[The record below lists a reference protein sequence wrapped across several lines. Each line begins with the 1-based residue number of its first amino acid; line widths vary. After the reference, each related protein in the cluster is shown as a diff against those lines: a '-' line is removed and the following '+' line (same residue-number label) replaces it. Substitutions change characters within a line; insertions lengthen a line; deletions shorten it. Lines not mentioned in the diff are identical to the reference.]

1 MSTTTPAAGLT
12 ADKRALLDQRLRR
25 RANTA
30 IGPRPEGTAPPLSF
44 AQERLWFMD
53 QFAPGTAA
61 YHVSVAVDVNGPLD
75 VGILE
80 RALAAVIARH
90 ESLRMRF
97 PVGGDGLPTVVVDAD
112 PLVSLPVH
120 VTDDDTDAADLAR
133 SLAGQP
139 FDLAAGPLVRAFL
152 VQRDAHSHILV
163 LEAHH
168 AVSDGWSSDLLV
180 GEILDAYPALS
191 TGGAWAPEP
200 LPVQYGDYAAW
211 QRAQTATLARDVS
224 YWRTQLADLPALE
237 LPVDRA
243 RPAVQSFAG
252 GTFRFQID
260 GALTDRV
267 SALGRDH
274 GATLYM
280 TLLAGFHA
288 VLARYSGQ
296 RDFAVGTPVAGR
308 SRSELEGL
316 IGMFV
321 NMLTMR
327 FTAGNDGDD
336 DPSVADLLDR
346 TRRTVLDALA
356 HQEVPFE
363 QIVNELGVAR
373 DVSRPPLFQ
382 AVFALQNFQIRDHA
396 PQRSDLPAL
405 SWMPLELP
413 ASRWDLEL
421 HAAESANG
429 LWCEFIYN
437 TALFDASTVERLST
451 HLITLLADAV
461 ERPGARISE
470 LGLLPT
476 AERELTTA
484 DWNDTDTP
492 FPSDATLHGLI
503 SARCLANPSAV
514 AVSFEGESLTYQE
527 LDERSGRLAE
537 RLRGLGVGAETLVA
551 VCAERSLEL
560 VVGLLGVLRAGGAY
574 LPLDPEYPA
583 HRLAFMTE
591 DAGASVVLAQRRLL
605 GVVPDSGVDVI
616 VLDDPE
622 PAPTSASAVAASPD
636 TRPDNAAYVIY
647 TSGSTGKPKGVVN
660 SHRGV
665 VNRIDWMQRA
675 FPLGPDDVVLQKT
688 PAGFDVSVWEFFWPL
703 ITGARLVLAKP
714 GGHKDAGY
722 LRDLI
727 VGAGVTTAHF
737 VPSMLGVFLGQD
749 GVQDCTSLRR
759 VVCSG
764 EELPRAAASEFL
776 ARLPECEL
784 HNLYGPTEAAIDVSS
799 WRCSPEALVGRTS
812 VPIGAPIQNLRLYV
826 LDARGE
832 PMPIGV
838 PGELHIG
845 GIGVA
850 RGYLKRPGLTADR
863 FVPDPF
869 GAPGSRLY
877 RTGDSARWR
886 PDGVIE
892 FLGRLDHQVKLR
904 GLRIELGEIEAALRA
919 QPGVR
924 DAAVLV
930 RVDVPGDQ
938 RLVGYVVGEAAAA
951 AAADPADPADAV
963 DPAELRRA
971 LKETLPDYMVPSA
984 FVTLDALP
992 LSPNGK
998 LDRAAL
1004 PAPERGGTSQA
1015 AYVELSEGLER
1026 DIAAIWCAVL
1036 GVERVGAESDFFELG
1051 GHSLSAT
1058 QVVAKLRNL
1067 PSAQRQAGVMDL
1079 FAERTVRGLAALMAR
1094 PQSDDGP
1101 RRLLHELTR
1110 RNRATPATA
1119 TFLCVPYGGGSAAVY
1134 QPLADALPGDH
1145 ALFALAI
1152 PGHDVGLD
1160 EDGLALDE
1168 LADRCVQEALER
1180 ITGPVIVYGHCGVG
1194 SALSVEI
1201 ALRLAAAGRAP
1212 EAVYIGAMFPFAKP
1226 KGPLGLVGRME
1237 GRFGANRNH
1246 ASWLRSMGV
1255 DMDDVE
1261 PEQADRIIRNMRR
1274 DGTAAQE
1281 YFTGLLDS
1289 AVERLA
1295 APVISVVGSADP
1307 VTEYHRERYREWG
1320 FLSETTA
1327 LAVLDEAGHFFLKY
1341 RAVELAAI
1349 VTSAHGEI
1357 AGRVG
1362 AGTGAD
1368 ASAEA
1373 GSETGSPVSD
1383 AAPVTAGTGPSSS
1396 NPATARPTTVLE
1408 VHHDTGPDS
1417 ADRAAAPSVRRF
1429 LAVAAGQLVSLTGSA
1444 LTGWA
1449 IPIYVYLA
1457 TGSIGRMAALSI
1469 LALVPNLL
1477 VGPIAGAVVDRADRR
1492 RLMLICSA
1500 ASASGELILSTLLWS
1515 HHLAVWH
1522 LYVLVVWLSV
1532 SSAFQRL
1539 SYLSAIPQLVPKRF
1553 LGHANGVAQLTNG
1566 FAALVV
1572 PMLAAGLMAAIHLSG
1587 ILVIDMVSYAAA
1599 LSVLALV
1606 RFPATLGAHRR
1617 EPLLTEVRHGLS
1629 YSWGNRNLRSML
1641 LFSAVLNIFLAP
1653 VFILV
1658 VPLVLAFGSLTQ
1670 VGVVSLLE
1678 ALGAVA
1684 GAALITV
1691 WGGPRRRRMAG
1702 AMLTTLILSAFFLL
1716 TGLHASVPIIG
1727 LGVFGTA
1734 FCLEV
1739 IQAIYTTIVQVTVP
1753 QRYHGR
1759 VFSLNMMIAWS
1770 TLPLGWL
1777 LAPAVADHFET
1788 LMAPHGTLAT
1798 SLGTILGTGKGRGI
1812 GLLFA
1817 AMAIAVLVST
1827 LIAMRLRVFAHFDD
1841 DVAETVPDDLV
1852 GLRERERRAAE
1863 ATDAVAVAAD
1873 QGEFAGSTR

>member
-1 MSTTTPAAGLT
+1 MSTTTPAAGLS

-30 IGPRPEGTAPPLSF
+30 IGPRPEGAAPPLSF

-61 YHVSVAVDVNGPLD
+61 YHVTVAVDVDGPLD
-75 VGILE
+75 VGVLE
-80 RALAAVIARH
+80 RALATVIGRH

-97 PVGGDGLPTVVVDAD
+97 PVGDDGLPTVVVDAD

-120 VTDDDTDAADLAR
+120 VADDDTDAADLAR

-139 FDLAAGPLVRAFL
+139 FDLAAGPLLRAFL
-152 VQRDAHSHILV
+152 VQRDARSHILV

-180 GEILDAYPALS
+180 GEILDAYAALS
-191 TGGAWAPEP
+191 AGGTWAPEP
-200 LPVQYGDYAAW
+200 LPVQYGDYATW

-237 LPVDRA
+237 LPLDRA
-243 RPAVQSFAG
+243 RPAAQTFTG
-252 GTFRFQID
+252 GTFRFHID

-280 TLLAGFHA
+280 TLLAGFQA

-308 SRSELEGL
+308 SRAELEGL

-327 FTAGNDGDD
+327 FTAGDDGDD

-356 HQEVPFE
+356 HQDVPFE

-396 PQRSDLPAL
+396 PERSDLPTL

-437 TALFDASTVERLST
+437 TALFDAATVERLST
-451 HLITLLADAV
+451 HLIALLADAV
-461 ERPGARISE
+461 ERPGTRISE
-470 LGLLPT
+470 LGLLPA

-492 FPSDATLHGLI
+492 FPSEATLHGLI
-503 SARCLANPSAV
+503 SARYLANPGAV
-514 AVSFEGESLTYQE
+514 AVSFEGANLTYRE

-537 RLRGLGVGAETLVA
+537 RLRELGVGAETLVA

-560 VVGLLGVLRAGGAY
+560 VVGLLAVLRAGGAY

-591 DAGASVVLAQRRLL
+591 DAGASVVLTQRRLL
-605 GVVPDSGVDVI
+605 GLVPDSGVQVI

-622 PAPTSASAVAASPD
+622 PDSGSVPAAVGAGAVRWE
-636 TRPDNAAYVIY
+636 TGPDNAAYVIY

-665 VNRIDWMQRA
+665 VNRLDWMQRA

-703 ITGARLVLAKP
+703 IAGARLVLAKP

-722 LRDLI
+722 LRELI

-737 VPSMLGVFLGQD
+737 VPSMLGVFLDQD

-776 ARLPECEL
+776 SRLPGCEL

-799 WRCSPEALVGRTS
+799 WRCSPEGLADRTS

-826 LDARGE
+826 LDAHGE

-845 GIGVA
+845 GVGVA

-869 GAPGSRLY
+869 GPPGSRLY

-930 RVDVPGDQ
+930 RADVPGDQ
-938 RLVGYVVGEAAAA
+938 RLVGYVVGEA
-951 AAADPADPADAV
+951 

-1015 AYVELSEGLER
+1015 AYVEPREGLER
-1026 DIAAIWCAVL
+1026 DIASIWCAVL
-1036 GVERVGAESDFFELG
+1036 GVDRVGADDDFFELG

-1094 PQSDDGP
+1094 PQTDDGP

-1168 LADRCVQEALER
+1168 LADRCVKEALER
-1180 ITGPVIVYGHCGVG
+1180 IAGPVIVYGHCGVG
-1194 SALSVEI
+1194 SALAVEI

-1281 YFTGLLDS
+1281 YFTALLDS
-1289 AVERLA
+1289 AVEKLA

-1341 RAVELAAI
+1341 RAGELASI
-1349 VTSAHGEI
+1349 VTSAHVEV
-1357 AGRVG
+1357 AGRGG
-1362 AGTGAD
+1362 AEKAFESG
-1368 ASAEA
+1368 
-1373 GSETGSPVSD
+1373 SD
-1383 AAPVTAGTGPSSS
+1383 AADPLPPGAAGAAASSS
-1396 NPATARPTTVLE
+1396 PATASPAPLLE
-1408 VHHDTGPDS
+1408 VHHDTGADS

-1457 TGSIGRMAALSI
+1457 TGSIGRMAALSV

-1492 RLMLICSA
+1492 RLMLVCSA

-1587 ILVIDMVSYAAA
+1587 ILVIDMVSYGAA

-1617 EPLLTEVRHGLS
+1617 EPLLTEVRHGLN
-1629 YSWGNRNLRSML
+1629 YSWGNKKLRSML

-1678 ALGAVA
+1678 ALGAVG

-1716 TGLHASVPIIG
+1716 TGLHASVLIIG

-1739 IQAIYTTIVQVTVP
+1739 IQAIYTTIVQVSVP

-1770 TLPLGWL
+1770 TLPLGWI
-1777 LAPAVADHFET
+1777 LAPAVADRFES
-1788 LMAPHGTLAT
+1788 LMAPHGTLAG

-1812 GLLFA
+1812 GLMFV
-1817 AMAIAVLVST
+1817 AMAVAVLVAT

-1841 DVAETVPDDLV
+1841 DEAEAVPDDLV

-1863 ATDAVAVAAD
+1863 VEGSAAATPEAPQLIA
-1873 QGEFAGSTR
+1873 

>member
-1 MSTTTPAAGLT
+1 MSTTTPAAGLS

-30 IGPRPEGTAPPLSF
+30 IGPRPEGAAPPLSF

-61 YHVSVAVDVNGPLD
+61 YHVTVAVDVDGPLD
-75 VGILE
+75 AGILE
-80 RALAAVIARH
+80 RALAAVIGRH

-97 PVGGDGLPTVVVDAD
+97 PVGDDGLPTVVVDAD
-112 PLVSLPVH
+112 PVVSLPVH
-120 VTDDDTDAADLAR
+120 VPAAGEPGADGTGAADGNAASDEDAASDLAR

-152 VQRDAHSHILV
+152 VQRDVRSHILV

-180 GEILDAYPALS
+180 GEILDAYAALS
-191 TGGAWAPEP
+191 AGAAWTPEP
-200 LPVQYGDYAAW
+200 LPVQYGDYATW

-237 LPVDRA
+237 LPLDRA
-243 RPAVQSFAG
+243 RPAVQTFVG
-252 GTFRFQID
+252 GTFRFHID

-280 TLLAGFHA
+280 TLLAGFQA

-308 SRSELEGL
+308 SRPELEGL

-327 FTAGNDGDD
+327 FTAENDD
-336 DPSVADLLDR
+336 DPSVMDLLDR

-356 HQEVPFE
+356 HQDVPFE

-437 TALFDASTVERLST
+437 TALFDAATVERFST

-470 LGLLPT
+470 LGLLPA
-476 AERELTTA
+476 AERELTTT

-492 FPSDATLHGLI
+492 FPSEATLHGLI
-503 SARCLANPSAV
+503 SARCLANPTAV
-514 AVSFEGESLTYQE
+514 AVSFEGESLTWQE
-527 LDERSGRLAE
+527 LGERSGRLAG
-537 RLRGLGVGAETLVA
+537 RLRELGVGAETLVA

-591 DAGASVVLAQRRLL
+591 DAGASVVLTQRRLL
-605 GVVPDSGVDVI
+605 GLVPDSGVQVI

-622 PAPTSASAVAASPD
+622 PAPTSASAVVASPD
-636 TRPDNAAYVIY
+636 TQPDNAAYVIY

-665 VNRIDWMQRA
+665 VNRLDWMQRA

-764 EELPRAAASEFL
+764 EELPHAAASEFL
-776 ARLPECEL
+776 SRLPECEL

-799 WRCSPEALVGRTS
+799 WRCSPERLAGRTS

-826 LDARGE
+826 LDAHGE

-845 GIGVA
+845 GVGVA
-850 RGYLKRPGLTADR
+850 RGYLNRPGLTADR

-869 GAPGSRLY
+869 GPPGSRLY

-919 QPGVR
+919 RPGVR

-930 RVDVPGDQ
+930 RTDVPGDQ
-938 RLVGYVVGEAAAA
+938 RLVGYVVGEAD
-951 AAADPADPADAV
+951 AADPA

-1015 AYVELSEGLER
+1015 TYVEPREGLER
-1026 DIAAIWCAVL
+1026 DIASIWCAVL
-1036 GVERVGAESDFFELG
+1036 GVERVGAEDDFFELG

-1094 PQSDDGP
+1094 PQTDDGP

-1110 RNRATPATA
+1110 RNRARPATA

-1168 LADRCVQEALER
+1168 LADRCVKEALER
-1180 ITGPVIVYGHCGVG
+1180 VTGPVVVYGHCGVG
-1194 SALSVEI
+1194 SALAVEI

-1289 AVERLA
+1289 AVEKLA

-1320 FLSETTA
+1320 FLSDTMA

-1341 RAVELAAI
+1341 RAGELAAI
-1349 VTSAHGEI
+1349 VTSAHVEI
-1357 AGRVG
+1357 AGRG
-1362 AGTGAD
+1362 G
-1368 ASAEA
+1368 AEA
-1373 GSETGSPVSD
+1373 DSV
-1383 AAPVTAGTGPSSS
+1383 AAEPLPPGTAGAASSS
-1396 NPATARPTTVLE
+1396 NPATANPATVLE

-1477 VGPIAGAVVDRADRR
+1477 VGPIAGAVVDRTDRR
-1492 RLMLICSA
+1492 RLMLIFSA

-1629 YSWGNRNLRSML
+1629 YSWGNKKLRSML

-1678 ALGAVA
+1678 ALGAVG

-1702 AMLTTLILSAFFLL
+1702 AMLATLVLSVFFLV
-1716 TGLHASVPIIG
+1716 TGLHPSVLVIG

-1770 TLPLGWL
+1770 TLPLGWI
-1777 LAPAVADHFET
+1777 LAPAVADRFES
-1788 LMAPHGTLAT
+1788 LMAPHGTLAS

-1812 GLLFA
+1812 GLMFV
-1817 AMAIAVLVST
+1817 AMALAVLVAT
-1827 LIAMRLRVFAHFDD
+1827 LIAMRLRVFAHFDED
-1841 DVAETVPDDLV
+1841 AAEPVPDDLV

-1863 ATDAVAVAAD
+1863 AAVEAVAEGAVAE
-1873 QGEFAGSTR
+1873 GEFAGSAR